1 MTKTEILLALNSGC
15 TVRHQYFDTNEWI
28 RKNSD
33 TTYLL
38 EDNVI
43 CPISE
48 FWKHRNSEIFNDGW
62 EILGICPTCK
72 GTGNQTLIVSTF
84 GSNEPD
90 EHIKITCIDC
100 NGKQL
105 SANEV
110 INIFNQKE
118 YEKTLWCSC
127 ENKNSYDV
135 KYIEDGKSNIC
146 KKHHWIHTKCG
157 KITQIG

>member
-15 TVRHQYFDTNEWI
+15 TVRHQYFDTNEWV
-28 RKNSD
+28 RKND
-33 TTYLL
+33 DKTYIL
-38 EDNVI
+38 EDGVI
-43 CPISE
+43 CLISE
-48 FWKHRNSEIFNDGW
+48 FWKYRYSDGFNDGW
-62 EILGICPTCK
+62 EILPICPCCK
-72 GTGNQTLIVSTF
+72 GTGKQTLKVSTF
-84 GSNEPD
+84 GSNKSA
-90 EHIKITCIDC
+90 EHIEINCIDC

-110 INIFNQKE
+110 VQIFKQKE
-118 YEKTLWCSC
+118 YEKNLWCSC
-127 ENKNSYDV
+127 QNIEPNDV